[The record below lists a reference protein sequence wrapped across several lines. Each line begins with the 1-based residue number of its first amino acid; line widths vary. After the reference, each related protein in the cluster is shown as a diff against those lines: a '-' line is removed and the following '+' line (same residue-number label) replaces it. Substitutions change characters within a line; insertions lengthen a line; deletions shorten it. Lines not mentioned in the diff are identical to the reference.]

1 MGVQE
6 RRSADVNLE
15 WKYRLKGADLYDADR
30 NHGTRVGCVH
40 EGENGDCL
48 AMMRLENGAWKY
60 LMSGIPFIKAKNLVE
75 VSVRLT

>member
-15 WKYRLKGADLYDADR
+15 WKYRHKGADLYDMDGGMR
-30 NHGTRVGCVH
+30 MGCVH

-60 LMSGIPFIKAKNLVE
+60 LVSGIPFIKAKNLVE